1 MTASS
6 PAFDEFSIEQLLAAI
21 ETKKK
26 SRLGELRAKQTELTK
41 MLRRIDDELAVVT
54 TGARPRRR
62 GRPPKNPSIP
72 PITTA
77 STPGP
82 ARRGR
87 PPGRPAR
94 GPGEAPTMGTL
105 VLEMLAAAGDAAIS
119 LTEMTGRLKDRTTS
133 DKPGIIISQAL
144 IRLKKDALVESAGR
158 GLYRATAAG
167 RQRAARLQG
176 RTAVRP
182 SLD

>member
-26 SRLGELRAKQTELTK
+26 SRLGELRAKQIELTK

-62 GRPPKNPSIP
+62 GRPPKNLSIP
-72 PITTA
+72 PIVSIPSIPTV

-167 RQRAARLQG
+167 RQRAARL
-176 RTAVRP
+176 
-182 SLD
+182 

>member
-62 GRPPKNPSIP
+62 GRPPKNLSIPPVPSIP
-72 PITTA
+72 TA

-105 VLEMLAAAGDAAIS
+105 VLEMLTAAGDAAIS
-119 LTEMTGRLKDRTTS
+119 LTEMTERLKDRTTS

-167 RQRAARLQG
+167 RQRAAR
-176 RTAVRP
+176 
-182 SLD
+182 S